1 VKGLEHIKV
10 KAAAGSGVVS
20 MAIATDGSL
29 WAWGKSK
36 RGQLGLGP
44 GITQALVPQ
53 RVEALAG
60 HQVAQVLRYY
70 YPYVS
75 SFQLTL
81 VFGKKD
87 QAITRDSARHVD
99 PANMTESVSPCL
111 KKTVPNPVLTYV
123 ECSMLYTYTSSG
135 DFISLFRLP
144 G

>member
-1 VKGLEHIKV
+1 M

-87 QAITRDSARHVD
+87 QAITRD
-99 PANMTESVSPCL
+99 C
-111 KKTVPNPVLTYV
+111 
-123 ECSMLYTYTSSG
+123 
-135 DFISLFRLP
+135 
-144 G
+144 